1 MSKQLLRVNEAAL
14 VLNVSRWAVYRWVEE
29 GRLRGTKIGKG
40 SCESFTSPSRA
51 WFVRIRPTEE
61 VCCRAKC
68 AATHWCPPSF
78 IDVICIDQIT
88 LAE

>member
-1 MSKQLLRVNEAAL
+1 
-14 VLNVSRWAVYRWVEE
+14 
-29 GRLRGTKIGKG
+29 
-40 SCESFTSPSRA
+40 
-51 WFVRIRPTEE
+51 VRIRPTEE